1 MRTVT
6 MLTVTVLGVVTML
19 TVLGVVTMLT
29 VLGVVTVL
37 MHDRSTKDDQNA

>member
-1 MRTVT
+1 
-6 MLTVTVLGVVTML
+6 MLTVTVL

-37 MHDRSTKDDQNA
+37 MHDRSTREYRNA